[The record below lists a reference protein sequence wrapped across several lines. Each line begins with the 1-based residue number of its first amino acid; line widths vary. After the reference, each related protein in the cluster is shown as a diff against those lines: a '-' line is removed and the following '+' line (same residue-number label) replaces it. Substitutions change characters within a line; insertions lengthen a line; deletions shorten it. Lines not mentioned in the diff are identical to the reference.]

1 MDTEVA
7 VSQVDYRSVH
17 RDWSD
22 RQSGE
27 TRGTLHQ
34 RSSSRLF
41 FFFFPC
47 VRPSWAVPAFGE
59 SVHSQLGLCPPSIS
73 FRLSWVSADSGVSVT
88 PVIKHI
94 TDKQVLITR

>member
-41 FFFFPC
+41 FFFPLRKAIVGSSGIWRERPFPAWTLSAQHQF
-47 VRPSWAVPAFGE
+47 PS
-59 SVHSQLGLCPPSIS
+59 
-73 FRLSWVSADSGVSVT
+73 
-88 PVIKHI
+88 
-94 TDKQVLITR
+94 

>member
-41 FFFFPC
+41 FFLMGGHREQFRHRQGHPFFDG
-47 VRPSWAVPAFGE
+47 VD
-59 SVHSQLGLCPPSIS
+59 
-73 FRLSWVSADSGVSVT
+73 LS
-88 PVIKHI
+88 
-94 TDKQVLITR
+94 